1 MITIEDENGKVVSK
15 SKNLQGILRTASK
28 QGVQEIVVK
37 PMGTAARLSIQFYGG
52 LYAQTEFESFKVC
65 ERWIRRPLF
74 AGAAVH
80 IG

>member
-15 SKNLQGILRTASK
+15 SKNLRGILRMASK
-28 QGVQEIVVK
+28 QGVQEICIM
-37 PMGTAARLSIQFYGG
+37 PHRFTATLTIQFYGG
-52 LYAQTEFESFKVC
+52 LWAETEFESFKVC

-80 IG
+80 IF